1 MYSGLWPNT
10 SKQIQLT
17 VPLKDDSVDKVL
29 ADEKPVLNDCNDFS
43 M

>member
-1 MYSGLWPNT
+1 
-10 SKQIQLT
+10 
-17 VPLKDDSVDKVL
+17 LKDDSVDKVL